1 MAQQFTL
8 GRNLSAWENDVTLP
22 ELAPLSGPVTA
33 DVCVIGAG
41 ISGLTSAFLLAR
53 EGKSVVVLERG
64 ELVSGETKHTTAHLA
79 CVLDDRF
86 TELER
91 IRGTAAARLAVASH
105 QAAIEC
111 IGEIAGEEGIDCDYE
126 RLDAYL
132 LLAAGDHESLLDEEL
147 LAAHR
152 AGLRAAEKLA
162 AAPFPGFVD
171 CPCLRFPDQG
181 QFHPLFYTQGL
192 ISRCRTLGVRFFSH
206 TAVTSVTGGKEVR
219 IQTEEGPMV
228 TAGAAVVATNSPINE
243 RFALHTKLFPY
254 RTYVIAA
261 RVPRDSIDH
270 CLYWDT
276 AEPYHYV
283 RLQPW
288 RCFDDVPSDRNC
300 DLLIVGGEDHK
311 TGQADDAEER
321 FERLESWARGNFPV
335 LGEVVHRWSGQ
346 VLETL
351 DGLAYIGR
359 DPAGEENVYVATG
372 DSGMGMTHGTI
383 AGMLLNDLIHGRANP
398 WEELYDPARK
408 PVGTLGEYAKENL
421 NVVAQFRDYL
431 TPGDLSAVEEIAPGC
446 GAVVR
451 RGLSKVAAFRDPDGF
466 LHEYSAVCPHLG
478 CVVSWNS
485 QTATF
490 DCPCHGS
497 RFGPH
502 GHVLSGPAVS
512 NLEPL

>member
-22 ELAPLSGPVTA
+22 ELAALSGPITA
-33 DVCVIGAG
+33 DVCIIGAG
-41 ISGLTSAFLLAR
+41 ITGLTTAFLLAK

-64 ELVSGETKHTTAHLA
+64 ELVAGETKHTTAHLS

-91 IRGTAAARLAVASH
+91 IRGTAAARLAVESH
-105 QAAIEC
+105 RAAIEC

-126 RLDAYL
+126 RLDGYL
-132 LLAAGDHESLLDEEL
+132 LLAPGDHEALLDEEL
-147 LAAHR
+147 QAAHR
-152 AGLRAAEKLA
+152 AGLRDCEKLA
-162 AAPFPGFVD
+162 SAPFAGFSD
-171 CPCLRFPDQG
+171 RPCLRFPDQG

-192 ISRCRTLGVRFFSH
+192 IARCRTLGVRFFAQ
-206 TAVTSVTGGKEVR
+206 TAVTEVNGGSEVR
-219 IQTEEGPMV
+219 VHTQEGPMV
-228 TAGAAVVATNSPINE
+228 TAGAAVVATNSPVNE
-243 RFALHTKLFPY
+243 RFTLHTKLFPY

-276 AEPYHYV
+276 ADPYHYV

-288 RCFDDVPSDRNC
+288 RCFDDVPSERSC

-311 TGQADDAEER
+311 TGQADDANER
-321 FERLESWARGNFPV
+321 FERLEEWARANFPV
-335 LGEVVHRWSGQ
+335 LGKVVHRWSGQ

-359 DPAGEENVYVATG
+359 DPAGEDNVYVATG

-383 AGMLLNDLIHGRANP
+383 AGMLLNDLIHGRSNP

-408 PVGTLGEYAKENL
+408 PARALAEFSKENL

-431 TPGDLSAVEEIAPGC
+431 TPGDVTEVADIAPGC

-451 RGLSKVAAFRDPDGF
+451 RGLSKVAAFRDPNGT
-466 LHEYSAVCPHLG
+466 LHEHSAVCPHLG
-478 CVVSWNS
+478 CIVSWNS

-502 GHVLSGPAVS
+502 GDVLSGPAIS
-512 NLEPL
+512 NLEAL